1 MEKVQENVKVEAS
14 QKAMKAILGLAV
26 LTILGITYGVVTFI
40 TNFQA
45 L

>member
-14 QKAMKAILGLAV
+14 QKAMKAILGV
-26 LTILGITYGVVTFI
+26 SVITILLITYGVISFI